1 MDILIPCKGF
11 ARGKTRLAGVLTPDQ
26 RAQLCAALFLH
37 TLGQALATG
46 ARVAV
51 VSEDAEVARLARA
64 QGALA
69 VPDPGG
75 GLNAA
80 LTEGASVLGGDAP
93 LMLLPVDLPGI
104 TAASLAA
111 LPLTKGVTLV
121 PDRHNDG
128 TNLMLLSPDARRNF
142 RLAYG
147 ANSLV
152 RHCRL
157 ARDLSL
163 ALLIW
168 RDPVLALDLDTPA
181 DLDALRRPLPP
192 LTKGH
197 SHEAA

>member
-26 RAQLCAALFLH
+26 RADLCAALFHH

-51 VSEDAEVARLARA
+51 VSEDAAVAQFARA

-69 VPDPGG
+69 VADPGG

-80 LTEGASVLGGDAP
+80 LAHGADVLGSDAP
-93 LMLLPVDLPGI
+93 LILLPIDLPGLP
-104 TAASLAA
+104 AARLLA
-111 LPLTKGVTLV
+111 LPAPAGVTLV
-121 PDRHNDG
+121 PDRHGDG
-128 TNLMLLSPDARRNF
+128 TNLMLLNPAARHRF
-142 RLAYG
+142 RFAYG
-147 ANSLV
+147 AGSLP
-152 RHCRL
+152 RHAGI
-157 ARDLSL
+157 ARDL
-163 ALLIW
+163 LLPLRLW
-168 RDPVLALDLDTPA
+168 RDPHLALDLDTPA
-181 DLDALRRPLPP
+181 DLDTLRCALTQ